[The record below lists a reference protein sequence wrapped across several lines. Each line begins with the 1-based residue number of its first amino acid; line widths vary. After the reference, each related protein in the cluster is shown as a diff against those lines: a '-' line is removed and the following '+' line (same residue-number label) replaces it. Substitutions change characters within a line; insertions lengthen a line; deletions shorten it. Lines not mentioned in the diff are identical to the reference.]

1 MRKPATRYSSFIIRS
16 SAFILAVAILTG
28 CGGPRGEKKQHT
40 QTVAVVT
47 AELTTVTRTAKL
59 LGTVQG
65 EKQAMATSRIMG
77 KVTRI
82 ARNEGAWVNEDDPIA
97 WVVNDIPGMDYKPG
111 PVRAPISGIV
121 GKVYVEVGQTITPA
135 MPVASVANYSRKVRV
150 KVSISD
156 HDLRFVTRGAE
167 ATVTVSALPDTV
179 FTGRVTRVTPVL
191 DPMNRTATVEITV
204 ENKTRELI
212 PGMACSVELL
222 LERHA
227 DVVAVPTTALF
238 TNGFEK
244 IVVVDNATARFRE
257 IETGLTGNELVEV
270 VSGLA
275 AGESVATTGKE
286 RVKDGEQVRTIEA
299 GR

>member
-1 MRKPATRYSSFIIRS
+1 MRKFAAISLASML
-16 SAFILAVAILTG
+16 ILAAG
-28 CGGPRGEKKQHT
+28 CGGPGAEKKKHT

-47 AELTTVTRTAKL
+47 AERTTVTRTARL

-65 EKQAMATSRIMG
+65 EKQAMAMSRIMG

-82 ARNEGAWVNEDDPIA
+82 ARSEGAWVNEDDPIA
-97 WVVNDIPGMDYKPG
+97 YVVNDVPGMDYKPG
-111 PVRAPISGIV
+111 PVRAPISGVV
-121 GKVYVEVGQTITPA
+121 GKVYVEVGQTIAPT
-135 MPVASVANYSRKVRV
+135 MPVASVTSYSRRVRIR
-150 KVSISD
+150 VSVSD

-179 FTGRVTRVTPVL
+179 FTGRVTKVAPVL

-204 ENKTRELI
+204 ENKGRKLV
-212 PGMACSVELL
+212 PGMACSVNLV
-222 LERHA
+222 LERHD
-227 DVVAVPTTALF
+227 DVVAVPASALF
-238 TNGFEK
+238 TNGFDK
-244 IVVVDNATARFRE
+244 IVVVDNGTTRFRE

-286 RVKDGEQVRTIEA
+286 RVKDNEQVRTIEA

>member
-1 MRKPATRYSSFIIRS
+1 MRK
-16 SAFILAVAILTG
+16 LAAISLALIFVMAAG
-28 CGGPRGEKKQHT
+28 CGGPGAGKKKHT

-59 LGTVQG
+59 LGTIQG
-65 EKQAMATSRIMG
+65 EKQAMAMSRIVG

-82 ARNEGAWVNEDDPIA
+82 TRNEGAWVNEDDPIA

-111 PVRAPISGIV
+111 PVRAPISGYV
-121 GKVYVEVGQTITPA
+121 GKVYVEVGQTIAPT
-135 MPVASVANYSRKVRV
+135 MPVASVANYSRRVRV

-156 HDLRFVTRGAE
+156 QDLRFVNKDAE
-167 ATVTVSALPDTV
+167 ATVTVSALTDTV
-179 FTGRVTRVTPVL
+179 FTGRVTRVSPVL

-204 ENKTRELI
+204 ENKDRKLV
-212 PGMACSVELL
+212 PGMACSVGLL

-227 DVVAVPTTALF
+227 DVVAVPVTALF
-238 TNGFEK
+238 TNGLEQ
-244 IVVVDNATARFRE
+244 IVVVDNDTARFRE
-257 IETGLTGNELVEV
+257 IETGLAGNELVEV

-286 RVKDGEQVRTIEA
+286 RVKDGEHVRTIEA

>member
-1 MRKPATRYSSFIIRS
+1 MRKLTARYSSFVIGS
-16 SAFILAVAILTG
+16 STLVLALTLAAG
-28 CGGPRGEKKQHT
+28 CRGPGAGKKKHT

-47 AELTTVTRTAKL
+47 AERSTVTRTARL

-65 EKQAMATSRIMG
+65 EKQAMAMSRIAG
-77 KVTRI
+77 RVTRI
-82 ARNEGAWVNEDDPIA
+82 VRNEGTWVNEDDPIV

-111 PVRAPISGIV
+111 PVRAPISGVV
-121 GKVYVEVGQTITPA
+121 GRVYVEVGQTIAPA
-135 MPVASVANYSRKVRV
+135 MPVASVASYSSRVRV
-150 KVSISD
+150 RVSVSD
-156 HDLRFVTRGAE
+156 HDLRFVAKGAE

-204 ENKTRELI
+204 ENRGGKLV
-212 PGMACSVELL
+212 PGMACSVSLM
-222 LERHA
+222 LERHD
-227 DVVAVPTTALF
+227 DVVAVPVTALF

-244 IVVVDNATARFRE
+244 IVVVDDGTARFRE
-257 IETGLTGNELVEV
+257 IETGLKGDELVEV
-270 VSGLA
+270 VSGLV

-286 RVKDGEQVRTIEA
+286 RVRDGEQVRTVEA